1 MHFSYMQV
9 LADLLSGLE
18 IQLLLKYSSLL
29 LGLFSVF
36 LSCSEPDQ
44 HLSLKKKN
52 STEYSYNEV
61 IHRHKKTEEECY

>member
-9 LADLLSGLE
+9 LADLSSGLE

-44 HLSLKKKN
+44 HLSLN
-52 STEYSYNEV
+52 ILSLDDEV
-61 IHRHKKTEEECY
+61 FLFVTVWGGV